1 MGFFKRFVK
10 AITNPTTIITAA
22 LVIGLAIA
30 TGGLSIALT
39 AASIGTAI
47 AITAGVMAATQ
58 ALAPIP
64 KMPDF
69 SDFLSESQGRTQ
81 MIKQPTV
88 PRRVVYGKIRISG
101 VLGYV
106 NTSDDQQF
114 LRIIILL
121 TGHEINSFLKY
132 YINDE
137 QLSVNVVDGGIA
149 GDTVTVTAPTK
160 YAGLFTIK
168 THKGASGQSADS
180 TIIEQT
186 DGQWTDQHKL
196 SGIAYIYAQ
205 IKFDRSA
212 FPQGIPN
219 ISVLVEGKKVYD
231 PRTQTT
237 AYSANPALC
246 LRDYLTSSAY
256 GFGATSDEIG
266 EASFITAANIC
277 DEIIDIKPNNI
288 PFVGFPTE
296 KRYEINGTFQTSGS
310 PKSIVQNLLTSAG
323 GIVSYTNGVFKIKV
337 AKYVSPTITL
347 DEADLRGSITLQTK
361 RSRRD
366 NYNAVKGQ
374 FASIKTNFILSD
386 YPAITSDVF
395 QAEDGGDRQFLDLDL
410 PYTTSETMAQRL
422 SKIALYRNRQQVSI
436 TYPASLKGFQLDV
449 GDTVMVNNA
458 SFGFSSKVFE
468 VAEWSMN
475 IDNSNGSPTLGTNL
489 VLRELNSAVY
499 DWDEN
504 TDEKQFLLDNT
515 ILPNPFEIVAPSL
528 TVTDELRVLNEEAI
542 STLTAEVGTSNA
554 QVTDFEVEAKKS
566 NESTY
571 VSMGKSSAT
580 KFELLNVE
588 DSAVYNV
595 RARAVSRFAVS
606 AYTTDDHQV
615 VGKTAPPQNV
625 SGFSINIIT
634 TEAHLSW
641 IPVTDLDLSH
651 YRIRH
656 SRDTS
661 TSATYANSVD
671 LVAKVSRPANTAVV
685 PAMTGTYFIK
695 AVDKLGN
702 DSLDSTRS
710 VAIIENIKDLNLVAT
725 STQNP
730 NFTGSKSS
738 TVVVDNELRLGTSIL
753 FDAGAGNFDTTG
765 GLFDGGGGTVAS
777 SGTYD
782 FDNYIDVGAIY
793 TSRVTANIVL
803 SRIDYGLEFDDAT
816 GQFDD
821 REGLFDGDANEFG
834 TTNAELQIST
844 TTDDPAG
851 SPTWTDY
858 RKFFV
863 GDYKARGLRFRALL
877 STLDSEST
885 PSLSAL
891 SVTVD
896 MPDRVIADDDIVSG
910 AGAKAVSFS
919 PNFKGLQGVGISA
932 QNLASGD
939 YYVISNKTVS
949 GFTITFYNSSDSAIS
964 RTFDYVAKGYGE
976 IAA

>member
-1 MGFFKRFVK
+1 MANFLKKFIK
-10 AITNPTTIITAA
+10 AVTDPKTIIMAA
-22 LVIGLAIA
+22 IVVGAAIA
-30 TGGLSIALT
+30 TGGLSIAYMSAT
-39 AASIGTAI
+39 AFTYV
-47 AITAGVMAATQ
+47 AITAAVMAASQ
-58 ALAPIP
+58 ALTPIP
-64 KMPDF
+64 KMPDYSNF
-69 SDFLSESQGRTQ
+69 TSEAQARTQ
-81 MIKQPTV
+81 VIKQPTV
-88 PRRVVYGKIRISG
+88 PRRVVYGKVRISG
-101 VLGYV
+101 VLGYI
-106 NTSDDQQF
+106 NSSDNQEF

-137 QLSVNVVDGGIA
+137 EVTVNVVDGGDA
-149 GDTVTVTAPTK
+149 GDTVTVTAPAK

-168 THKGASGQSADS
+168 THKGSTSQFADS
-180 TIIEQT
+180 TIISQT
-186 DGQWTDQHKL
+186 DGQWTDQHRL
-196 SGIAYIYAQ
+196 QGIAYIYAQ

-231 PRTQTT
+231 PRTETT

-246 LRDYLTSSAY
+246 IRDYLSSSSY

-277 DEIIDIKPNNI
+277 DETIDIKPDNI
-288 PFVGFPTE
+288 PFVGFP
-296 KRYEINGTFQTSGS
+296 GS
-310 PKSIVQNLLTSAG
+310 PKSIIQNLLTSTG

-337 AKYVSPTITL
+337 AKYVEPTVTL
-347 DEADLRGSITLQTK
+347 DEADLRGSITVQTK

-374 FASIKTNFILSD
+374 FSAIETNFILAD
-386 YPAITSDVF
+386 YPAITSSVF
-395 QAEDGGDRQFLDLDL
+395 QAEDNGERQFLDLNL
-410 PYTTSETMAQRL
+410 PYTTSSTMAQRL
-422 SKIALYRNRQQVSI
+422 AKIALYRNRQQVSI

-449 GDTVMVNNA
+449 GDTVMINNT

-475 IDNSNGSPTLGTNL
+475 IDNSNGSPTLGTSL

-499 DWDEN
+499 DWN
-504 TDEKQFLLDNT
+504 AGTDEKQFLIDNT
-515 ILPNPFEIVAPSL
+515 ILPDPFTILPPSL
-528 TVTDELRVLNEEAI
+528 SVSDELRVLNEEAI
-542 STLTAEVGTSNA
+542 STLIAQVTTTNA

-566 NESTY
+566 NQSVYTN
-571 VSMGKSSAT
+571 MGKSSAS

-606 AYTTDDHQV
+606 AYTTFDHQV
-615 VGKTAPPQNV
+615 VGKTAPPANV
-625 SGFSINIIT
+625 TDFSVNIVNT
-634 TEAHLSW
+634 DAHLSW
-641 IPVTDLDLSH
+641 TPVPDLDLSH

-661 TSATYANSVD
+661 TSANYANAVD
-671 LVAKVSRPANTAVV
+671 LIAKVSRPANTAVV

-695 AVDKLGN
+695 AVDKLSN
-702 DSLDSTRS
+702 DSLDSTSS
-710 VAIIENIKDLNLVAT
+710 VAIIENIKDLNSVAV
-725 STQNP
+725 STQSP
-730 NFTGSKSS
+730 DFTGTKLT
-738 TVVVDNELRLGTSIL
+738 TVVVDGELRLGTSIQ

-782 FDNYIDVGAIY
+782 FDNYVDVGGIY
-793 TSRVTANIVL
+793 TSRVTANISTIRVG
-803 SRIDYGLEFDDAT
+803 YGTQFDDAS
-816 GQFDD
+816 GQFDE

-834 TTNAELQIST
+834 TNNAELQIST
-844 TTDDPAG
+844 TTDDPSG
-851 SPTWTDY
+851 TPTWTDF

-877 STLDSEST
+877 TTTDSEST
-885 PSLSAL
+885 PSVTSL

-896 MPDRVIADDDIVSG
+896 MPDRVIADNDIISG
-910 AGAKAVSFS
+910 TGAKAVSFS

-949 GFTITFYNSSDSAIS
+949 GFTITFYNSSSSAVS